1 MCSSF
6 HIENYMYLF
15 ITWPLYMY
23 NSVSA
28 TAFTDAMNLA
38 FGPLVNLTDDSNEFD
53 FCYTGQ
59 NDEDE

>member
-1 MCSSF
+1 
-6 HIENYMYLF
+6 
-15 ITWPLYMY
+15 MY

-59 NDEDE
+59 NDEDEWLIW